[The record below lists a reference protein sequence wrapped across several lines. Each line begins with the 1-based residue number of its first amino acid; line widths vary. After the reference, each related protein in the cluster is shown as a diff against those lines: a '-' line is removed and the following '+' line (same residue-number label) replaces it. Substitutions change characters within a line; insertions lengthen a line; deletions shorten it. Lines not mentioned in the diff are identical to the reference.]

1 MKIAVALE
9 GTLSDAG
16 HRFDLKNE
24 SFEAYQSAVG
34 GDDPNQKLIEWLN
47 QSSFDIVVYSTTPE
61 NLRPTVNDWFFEH
74 GAEVDE
80 LLLKKKNDF
89 RTDVEVKIGMIE
101 TLDKDGVAVIENS
114 TKVADLLREKGYL
127 VFHV

>member
-24 SFEAYQSAVG
+24 SFEAYQNAVG
-34 GDDPNQKLIEWLN
+34 GDEPNQKLIDFLN
-47 QSSFDIVVYSTTPE
+47 LLPFDIVVYSTTPE

-74 GAEVDE
+74 DAEVDE

-89 RTDVEVKIGMIE
+89 RTDAEVKIGMIE
-101 TLDKDGVAVIENS
+101 SLDKDCIAVVENS

-127 VFHV
+127 VIHV